1 MDFSELD
8 VYIDALGPVRV
19 VEGLR
24 PFLTEARLAS
34 IDRVLSARLA
44 GMHVAVERPED
55 PYNAAAVVRTAE
67 ALGVLNV
74 HVVGAPSGTLHAR
87 KTTQGSFN
95 WLHTTHHPE
104 LGDLLSTLQ
113 RGGVRLFGAFMEGQ
127 RTIEE
132 LPVDRPFC
140 LLFGNEGTGLSREAL
155 SACELGFRVPMVG
168 MSESLN
174 LSVCASISMYV
185 TSQARRRHL
194 GASGDLTAEALLR
207 EQARYYA
214 RSVDRRLLDGLRWS
228 QVT

>member
-8 VYIDALGPVRV
+8 VYIDALGPERV
-19 VEGLR
+19 VAGLR

-34 IDRVLSARLA
+34 IDRVLGARLS

-74 HVVGAPSGTLHAR
+74 HVVGAPEGTLHAR

-95 WLHTTHHPE
+95 WLHTKHHPQLDDL
-104 LGDLLSTLQ
+104 LGDLRSAD
-113 RGGVRLFGAFMEGQ
+113 VRLFGASMGGAC
-127 RTIEE
+127 TLEE

-140 LLFGNEGTGLSREAL
+140 LLFGNEGSGLSSQAL
-155 SACELGFRVPMVG
+155 AACELGFRVPMVG

-185 TSQARRRHL
+185 TSHARRSLL
-194 GASGDLTAEALLR
+194 GTQGDLSESALLR
-207 EQARYYA
+207 ERARYYA
-214 RSVDRRLLDGLRWS
+214 RSVDLRLLDGLR
-228 QVT
+228 